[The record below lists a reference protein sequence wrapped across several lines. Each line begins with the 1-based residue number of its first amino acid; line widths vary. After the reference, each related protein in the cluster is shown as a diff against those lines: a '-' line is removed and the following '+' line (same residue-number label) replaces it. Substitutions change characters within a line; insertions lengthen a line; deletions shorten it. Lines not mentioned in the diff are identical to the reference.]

1 MIEDFKNVEMQKKCK
16 YLLSLK
22 GLKFLIDLELEVQN
36 LQYEI
41 EDVRRASVPE
51 KVAMISSKLAEMERE
66 RQKREADLR
75 ATLTANDPKTAH
87 VMNTQSQ
94 TINKLRGQLNEK
106 NNLYQK

>member
-1 MIEDFKNVEMQKKCK
+1 MK
-16 YLLSLK
+16 YK
-22 GLKFLIDLELEVQN
+22 ILIDLELEVQN

-66 RQKREADLR
+66 RQKREVDLR
-75 ATLTANDPKTAH
+75 ATLMANDPKTAH